1 MQYTATYASPLGRIT
16 MASDGEKLS
25 GLWFDGQK
33 YFAATLSAAHEEKD
47 LPIFQQT
54 KRWLELYFRG
64 TAPEFTPPL
73 HLTASPFRLAV
84 WDILRQIPYG
94 QVITYGEIARRIAQT
109 QGLESMSAQAVG
121 GAVGHNPISIILPC
135 HRVVGSNGSLTGYA
149 GGVKRKV
156 ALLTLEGADMSR
168 LFVPGKGT
176 AL

>member
-1 MQYTATYASPLGRIT
+1 MQYTATYTSPLGRIT
-16 MASDGEKLS
+16 MASDGERLS

-109 QGLESMSAQAVG
+109 QGLESMSAQAVAARWG
-121 GAVGHNPISIILPC
+121 TTPFPSSCPAIEWLGA
-135 HRVVGSNGSLTGYA
+135 
-149 GGVKRKV
+149 
-156 ALLTLEGADMSR
+156 
-168 LFVPGKGT
+168 T
-176 AL
+176 AA